1 MGHINVLTS
10 GLGPAG
16 CIVVSGTVCGKGR
29 RKIGRLRL
37 ARLQVG
43 TGVVKKKGTG

>member
-16 CIVVSGTVCGKGR
+16 CIVVSGTVCGKRPAENRQTPFGPSATWD
-29 RKIGRLRL
+29 GS
-37 ARLQVG
+37 G
-43 TGVVKKKGTG
+43 